1 MLQSPWDKTGAS
13 PSRTWRLNLGLGW
26 TYRIIATG
34 QHPYRPTGNDAGADS
49 DCDRRIENRPPRSR
63 NGSRNGSSCSSFLLG
78 SARIGFSPFNDTCR
92 ENCSIP
98 YLKLR
103 CFHVTHLR
111 FVFGKFHDD
120 PNLDDFPSPRRSL
133 EGIQRGA
140 WGPGGRTQLRFE
152 GPRIPAHPWLKL
164 ALRLTTNHCSSVLRQ
179 FLHRQ
184 E

>member
-1 MLQSPWDKTGAS
+1 FSSIAQS
-13 PSRTWRLNLGLGW
+13 
-26 TYRIIATG
+26 
-34 QHPYRPTGNDAGADS
+34 
-49 DCDRRIENRPPRSR
+49 
-63 NGSRNGSSCSSFLLG
+63 LG

-103 CFHVTHLR
+103 RFHVTHLG

-120 PNLDDFPSPRRSL
+120 PNLDDFPSPRRS
-133 EGIQRGA
+133 
-140 WGPGGRTQLRFE
+140 FE
-152 GPRIPAHPWLKL
+152 GRRIPAHPWLEL
-164 ALRLTTNHCSSVLRQ
+164 ALQLTTNHCSSVLRQ